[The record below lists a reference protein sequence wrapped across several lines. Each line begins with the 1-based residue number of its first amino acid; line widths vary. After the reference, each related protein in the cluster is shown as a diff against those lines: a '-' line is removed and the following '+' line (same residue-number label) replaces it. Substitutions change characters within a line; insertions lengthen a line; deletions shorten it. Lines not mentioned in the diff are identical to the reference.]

1 MTQWLLKLCTI
12 RTISVDFAEKISSL
26 YLKVPEPE
34 EEFVTP
40 LRERL
45 GLDQTTRG
53 QSALMIRDAIR
64 ADHGNFTIQVENIH
78 GVATATCAV
87 NVLGKIQI
95 DPDSS

>member
-1 MTQWLLKLCTI
+1 MVRRSSELFPEKLI
-12 RTISVDFAEKISSL
+12 LFL
-26 YLKVPEPE
+26 HLKVPEPE

-53 QSALMIRDAIR
+53 QSALMIRDAVR

-78 GVATATCAV
+78 GVATASCAV
-87 NVLGKIQI
+87 NVLGKMQTL
-95 DPDSS
+95 PEPHRSLPEPS